1 MAQIFTTSYQKS
13 LSCNALQL
21 LYHTSP
27 IIAVVR
33 IHASILLMYPTN
45 MLFVCACV
53 WGVFY
58 CVLCPQGMLFMCPFF
73 DDLTALVNYQYTVPC
88 IIRIG
93 TLSCTDYDICRVPM
107 HPTISV
113 TYGVLRVCS
122 GFMFVCAGSEH
133 I

>member
-1 MAQIFTTSYQKS
+1 MAQIFTNTYQKS
-13 LSCNALQL
+13 LDCNALQL

-33 IHASILLMYPTN
+33 ILLPSFLCCLLICYS
-45 MLFVCACV
+45 FVCV
-53 WGVFY
+53 SGVFY